1 MMKQKS
7 QIELIHDYASA
18 IQGWVFWSKKKLTL
32 INAKL
37 NPICDSSNK
46 DLFKWVAN

>member
-1 MMKQKS
+1 MIMQVLSKVGFETSLVK
-7 QIELIHDYASA
+7 
-18 IQGWVFWSKKKLTL
+18 KKKLTL

-46 DLFKWVAN
+46 DFWKWVAN